1 MQREITRERGE
12 GEDGAYGEAIGRT
25 IPNKKKKSKNW
36 NSKERKTLRI

>member
-25 IPNKKKKSKNW
+25 ILPKRRRVKIGTVKKEK
-36 NSKERKTLRI
+36 L